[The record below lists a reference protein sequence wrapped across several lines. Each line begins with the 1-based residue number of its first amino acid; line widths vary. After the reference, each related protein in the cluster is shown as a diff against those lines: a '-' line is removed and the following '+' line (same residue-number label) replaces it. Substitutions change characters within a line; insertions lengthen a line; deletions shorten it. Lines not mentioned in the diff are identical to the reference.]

1 MRGRSDRSEPT
12 GKAVPRSGMRGA
24 QAARRRARNGEGL
37 SVEFK
42 RCSGRI
48 EHDVFETICAFLNRF
63 GGDLLLGVEDDG
75 TVVGVGGDAVALRN
89 NIMNTANDERVFDP
103 VVYLDPKI
111 VEYDGRTIIH
121 IHVPA
126 SGDVHAY
133 KGVVYDRNGDADVRV
148 RSVSAKGLMIL
159 RKQSIF
165 TEQRI
170 YPKFVSWTLGGTRS
184 RASELARNAL
194 CTVRSA
200 RGADPTVVRSC
211 HHP

>member
-1 MRGRSDRSEPT
+1 MRTTHIQELL
-12 GKAVPRSGMRGA
+12 
-24 QAARRRARNGEGL
+24 RNGEGL

-63 GGDLLLGVEDDG
+63 GGDVLLGVEDDG
-75 TVVGVGGDAVALRN
+75 TVVGVVGDAERLRGVLPVVVEAARTDVPLVVGVVGDAVALRN

-103 VVYLDPKI
+103 VAYLDPKI

-133 KGVVYDRNGDADVRV
+133 N
-148 RSVSAKGLMIL
+148 LN
-159 RKQSIF
+159 
-165 TEQRI
+165 
-170 YPKFVSWTLGGTRS
+170 S
-184 RASELARNAL
+184 REA
-194 CTVRSA
+194 
-200 RGADPTVVRSC
+200 
-211 HHP
+211 